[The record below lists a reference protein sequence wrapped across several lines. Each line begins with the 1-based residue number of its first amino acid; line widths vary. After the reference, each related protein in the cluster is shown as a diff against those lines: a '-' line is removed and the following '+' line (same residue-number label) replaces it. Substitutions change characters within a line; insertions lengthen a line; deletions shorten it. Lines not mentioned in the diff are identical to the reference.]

1 MKKCNQPDCTACPFI
16 IEGKNI
22 TINGAQLRLMK
33 KLNCNSYGIVY
44 AIVCKKE
51 TCKQIH
57 LGATKHT
64 LKSCLAEHCRYVGN
78 NDTTS
83 TGQHFNS
90 PGHSIADLSITV
102 KEQVKKNNMLYRKEI
117 EELHIRRFNTLYKGL
132 NRQF

>member
-1 MKKCNQPDCTACPFI
+1 MDFNKKKYN
-16 IEGKNI
+16 
-22 TINGAQLRLMK
+22 
-33 KLNCNSYGIVY
+33 IVY

-51 TCKQIH
+51 TCKQIY
-57 LGATKHT
+57 LGETKRT
-64 LKSCLAEHCRYVGN
+64 LKSRLAEHCTYVGN

-102 KEQVKKNNMLYRKEI
+102 IEQVKKNNMLYRKER